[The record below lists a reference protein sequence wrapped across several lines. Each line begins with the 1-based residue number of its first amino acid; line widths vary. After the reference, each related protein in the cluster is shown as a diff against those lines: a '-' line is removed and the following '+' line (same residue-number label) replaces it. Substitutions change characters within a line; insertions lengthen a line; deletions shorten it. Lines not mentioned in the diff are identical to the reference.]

1 MRTGFAA
8 KRFAQMALVWGLVSA
23 LSFFI
28 VYFAPGDPLY
38 VYMTPGATGHKMTEA
53 EMARLRESMRLN
65 GSALRQYGAWLKRT
79 LRGDL
84 GLSLQNR
91 QPVLPQIAERLPRT
105 AALMGASLLL
115 SLALAVPLGL
125 IAGTRKHGKANH
137 VISALSYLGIS
148 TPSFW
153 LGIMLIILFA
163 MKLRLLPAA
172 GFRTIGVRSF
182 GDVARHTA
190 LPAAVL
196 SLNNIAVFVRY
207 IRAGTIAQLE
217 EEYVQTALS
226 KGLSRRRVL
235 YGHVLKNCL
244 LPVVAIVGSRFGTL
258 VTGSFIIETVFSW
271 PGLGMLGMSAI
282 NNRDYP
288 MIMGITMI
296 SCTLLLLGNF
306 AADVLYR
313 RLDPRIR
320 LEEGR

>member
-1 MRTGFAA
+1 MGKSFAA
-8 KRFAQMALVWGLVSA
+8 RRFAQMALVWGLVSA

-38 VYMTPGATGHKMTEA
+38 VYMTPGATGHKMTDA
-53 EMARLRESMRLN
+53 EMARLRESLGLN
-65 GSALRQYGAWLKRT
+65 GGALRQYAAWLART
-79 LRGDL
+79 ARGDL
-84 GLSLQNR
+84 GISLQNR

-105 AALMGASLLL
+105 AGLMGTSLLL
-115 SLALAVPLGL
+115 SLAAAVPLGL
-125 IAGTRKHGKANH
+125 IAGTHKHGKADRL
-137 VISALSYLGIS
+137 ISAFSYLGIS

-163 MKLRLLPAA
+163 MKFRLLPAS
-172 GFRTIGVRSF
+172 GFRTIGVRAF
-182 GDVARHTA
+182 GDVLRHA
-190 LPAAVL
+190 VLPVAVL
-196 SLNNIAVFVRY
+196 SLNNAAVFVRY

-226 KGLSRRRVL
+226 KGLSRRRIL
-235 YGHVLKNCL
+235 YRHVLKNCL
-244 LPVVAIVGSRFGTL
+244 LPVATIVGSRFGTL

-271 PGLGMLGMSAI
+271 PGLGALGMSAI

-320 LEEGR
+320 FEGGR